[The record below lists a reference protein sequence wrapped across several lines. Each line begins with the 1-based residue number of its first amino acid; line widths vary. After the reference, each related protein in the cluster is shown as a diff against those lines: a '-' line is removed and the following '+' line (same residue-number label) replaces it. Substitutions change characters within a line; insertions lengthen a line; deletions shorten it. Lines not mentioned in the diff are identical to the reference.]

1 MLNEIDLSR
10 IDLNLLVLFEI
21 VMEERHVGRAAAR
34 LNLSPSAVSHS
45 LGRLRRLLNDPLFL
59 RTPKGVVPSA
69 RAIGLAGPIA
79 DVLAR
84 VRHVLS
90 VAEPFD
96 PARSE
101 RRFTLGAPDAVSA
114 VLLPELLG
122 TIGKVAP
129 RIDISVRQILPP
141 PGIGPTGSPWA
152 PALAEL
158 EARSIDIALL
168 PLAETPARF
177 VKQSLYEEDFVIG
190 MHAGHPFATRPT
202 LDAFCSAQHLVVSQ
216 AGDPHGFV
224 DDLLANKGR
233 SRRVAL
239 TAPNFMMAL
248 ALIAETELIAA
259 LPRQL
264 IMRHAARFGLA
275 CTEPPLPLRSDPI
288 CAITTHSAMMDAGV
302 AWLFDVLQNVS
313 AG

>member
-1 MLNEIDLSR
+1 MLNETDLSR

-69 RAIGLAGPIA
+69 RAVQLAGLIA

-90 VAEPFD
+90 SAEPFD
-96 PARSE
+96 PIKSE
-101 RRFTLGAPDAVSA
+101 RRFTIGAPDAVSA
-114 VLLPELLG
+114 VLLPELLR
-122 TIGKVAP
+122 TIGEVAP

-141 PGIGPTGSPWA
+141 PGIGPMGSPWA

-158 EARSIDIALL
+158 EGRSIDIALL
-168 PLAETPARF
+168 PLGEAPARF
-177 VKQSLYEEDFVIG
+177 VMRSLYEEDFVIG
-190 MHAGHPFATRPT
+190 MRAGHPFAERPT
-202 LDAFCSAQHLVVSQ
+202 LDAFCSARHLVVSQ

-224 DDLLANKGR
+224 DDLLARKGR

-275 CTEPPLPLRSDPI
+275 CTEPPFPLRSDPI
-288 CAITTHSAMMDAGV
+288 RAITTRSAMMDAGV
-302 AWLFDVLQNVS
+302 AWLFDILQS
-313 AG
+313 SQPG